1 MGPRVLVVQH
11 QDDCPPALVGDWLV
25 EAGCGLDVRRPY
37 AGDDLPA
44 DLRDHDV
51 LLVLGGSMGANDD
64 DTHAWLGD
72 TKSLVRDAAQRHT
85 PTLGICLGH
94 QLVAVALGGEVERN
108 PRGQQLGLLP
118 MGWTD
123 EASRDDLMCT
133 LVKTPRGV
141 QWNDDIVTALPTG
154 TVVLAQTERGEVQVA
169 RFGPTLWGVQLH
181 PEVDAHILAEW
192 AAEDPDRYAEGVLE
206 DVLAEIA
213 DARDELESGWRPLA
227 QALAASGRA
236 TP

>member
-25 EAGCGLDVRRPY
+25 EARCELDVRRPY
-37 AGDDLPA
+37 AGDALPD
-44 DLRDHDV
+44 DLRDHDL

-64 DTHAWLGD
+64 DVHDWLTP
-72 TKSLVRDAAQRHT
+72 TKALIGDAAQRHT

-94 QLVAVALGGEVERN
+94 QLVAAALGGEVDRN

-118 MGWTD
+118 MGWTE
-123 EASRDDLMCT
+123 EAPRDDLFTT

-154 TVVLAQTERGEVQVA
+154 TVVLAQTEQGEVQVA
-169 RFGPTLWGVQLH
+169 RFAPTVWGVQLH
-181 PEVDAHILAEW
+181 PEVDEHILAEW
-192 AAEDPDRYAEGVLE
+192 AAEDPDGYAEGVLE
-206 DVLAEIA
+206 DVLAQIA
-213 DARDELESGWRPLA
+213 DARQELEAGWRPLA
-227 QALAASGRA
+227 ESLAAMA
-236 TP
+236 

>member
-25 EAGCGLDVRRPY
+25 ETGCALDVRRPY
-37 AGDDLPA
+37 AGDDLPG
-44 DLRDHDV
+44 DPRDHDV

-64 DTHAWLGD
+64 DAHEWLGP
-72 TKSLVRDAAQRHT
+72 TKGLVIDAAQRHI

-94 QLVAVALGGEVERN
+94 QLVAVALGGEVGRN

-169 RFGPTLWGVQLH
+169 RFGSTVWGVQLH
-181 PEVDAHILAEW
+181 PEVDEHILAEW

-206 DVLAEIA
+206 DVLAQIA
-213 DARDELESGWRPLA
+213 DARDELETGWRPLA
-227 QALAASGRA
+227 QALADL
-236 TP
+236 P